1 MAADGSAVAVLVRA
15 VFQGEAPTEELDT
28 SWPPVLV
35 VGVLVLLAIAVVAVV
50 VVVRQARGAARTGGR
65 RTQ

>member
-1 MAADGSAVAVLVRA
+1 VVTGPAALIALLAFG
-15 VFQGEAPTEELDT
+15 GEASREDLDT

-35 VGVLVLLAIAVVAVV
+35 VGALVLLALAVVAVV

-65 RTQ
+65 RAQ

>member
-1 MAADGSAVAVLVRA
+1 MLAALTALAAFGDEVPA
-15 VFQGEAPTEELDT
+15 EDLDT

-35 VGVLVLLAIAVVAVV
+35 VGALVLLALAVVAVV

-65 RTQ
+65 RAQ

>member
-1 MAADGSAVAVLVRA
+1 MLAALTALVA
-15 VFQGEAPTEELDT
+15 FGDEAPAEDLDT

-35 VGVLVLLAIAVVAVV
+35 AGALVLLALAVVAVV

>member
-1 MAADGSAVAVLVRA
+1 MTGPAALIALLAFG
-15 VFQGEAPTEELDT
+15 GEASRGDLDT

-35 VGVLVLLAIAVVAVV
+35 AGALMLLALAVVAIV

>member
-1 MAADGSAVAVLVRA
+1 MAAVGSAAVMSVRTA
-15 VFQGEAPTEELDT
+15 FGGEVPAEDLDT

-35 VGVLVLLAIAVVAVV
+35 VGALMLLALAVVAIV